1 MRAAAL
7 PLRFLF
13 LAAALLPLTFGSCR
27 GLAQREGAGAG
38 LVHSVYFTLREDSPE
53 ARARLVADCRTL
65 AVIDGVETLEVGVRD
80 ESQTRE
86 VNDQEFDVALTVG
99 FRDAAALA
107 RYIDHPV
114 HQQLLAK
121 NGATFAKVRVFD
133 ADVRH

>member
-1 MRAAAL
+1 MIGPMRL
-7 PLRFLF
+7 LLRPSL
-13 LAAALLPLTFGSCR
+13 AALLLLLPLCACHAPQSR
-27 GLAQREGAGAG
+27 GARRPG
-38 LVHSVYFTLREDSPE
+38 LVHSVFFTLREDSPA

-65 AVIDGVETLEVGVRD
+65 SVIDGVELLEVGVRD

-114 HQQLLAK
+114 HQELLAK
-121 NGATFAKVRVFD
+121 NGASFAKVRVFD
-133 ADVRH
+133 ADVRR